1 MTLVSSYN
9 TSLTCLHIITFLSQ
23 QKELKT
29 LYLIGRILSE
39 SLVEQL
45 YKKETYISI
54 IYNLEFFIPS
64 KINDI
69 LGVRAVLMVLP

>member
-9 TSLTCLHIITFLSQ
+9 PTLTCLHIISFLSQ

-29 LYLIGRILSE
+29 CYFIGRILSE

-45 YKKETYISI
+45 CKKETYISI
-54 IYNLEFFIPS
+54 FTT
-64 KINDI
+64 
-69 LGVRAVLMVLP
+69 